1 MYMDYLFEYNFNT
14 FDIDI
19 YRKKV
24 ITAYCERLYCFKCN
38 KILINQLLS
47 QLDKVFETLK
57 CLLRIKVIYSKITYL
72 NIKVNFQIKN
82 RHTVIFISLLD
93 NLIL

>member
-24 ITAYCERLYCFKCN
+24 ITAYCERFYCFKCN

-47 QLDKVFETLK
+47 QLD
-57 CLLRIKVIYSKITYL
+57 
-72 NIKVNFQIKN
+72 
-82 RHTVIFISLLD
+82 
-93 NLIL
+93 